1 MWTTKIETDHTS
13 RFVVTMVR
21 DIPTNL
27 THSAKRLYKAIC
39 RKILIVHDTY
49 LPNVH
54 KILINDPQIIS
65 NALLPIGQL
74 TEEIKE
80 ARNKN
85 IKRYRGGHSRKC
97 SRLNTNK
104 DILYH

>member
-54 KILINDPQIIS
+54 KILINGPQIIS
-65 NALLPIGQL
+65 NALLP
-74 TEEIKE
+74 TELK
-80 ARNKN
+80 KS
-85 IKRYRGGHSRKC
+85 KRLVIRT
-97 SRLNTNK
+97 LNGIEGVIPENAPV
-104 DILYH
+104 